1 MKINEAIS
9 QAMAVNERVFKNV
22 NETQAAKIVKFTLA
36 EIAREIED
44 TDEGTVTVPGFAT
57 FTIKQVEREKNG
69 SKSMHKRVTVR
80 VKAPRTASSDEEE

>member
-9 QAMAVNERVFKNV
+9 KAMAVNERVFKNV

-36 EIAREIED
+36 EIAREIEN

-57 FTIKQVEREKNG
+57 FTIKQVEREKNA
-69 SKSMHKRVTVR
+69 SKSVHKRVTVR
-80 VKAPRTASSDEEE
+80 VKAPRTGSSDEEE